1 MSIDCCKSYVGK
13 QIIGLLPS
21 EQDCLYYLVIDS
33 FAQFGVSN
41 FTGFT
46 INGQPISNVAN
57 SFFNSYQSFIPATS
71 ETGAFWY
78 TGTQA
83 DTIVVIDAFNNEF
96 PFTYTKVTDLDG
108 SCDPACYQAAFEYG
122 YVVQYID
129 YFANAGAYP
138 ATFGGISIDDESG
151 LQSVLAYLLGPD
163 ITVSSVWN
171 GSQYVVTINGAFAL
185 GSPLQFDDGAGHVV
199 AFDLLPCEI
208 TPPTPVPLELLT
220 AYPGATAGY
229 SVRKLSTTYT
239 GAAIRVRRSSDNTE
253 SDIGFDSNG
262 NLDETA
268 LTTFVG
274 ANNGFVTKWYDQG
287 GNSRDFSQT
296 TASNQPRIISS
307 GTIDKANNIASIFFG
322 QSNDINMTIS
332 VANEAAF
339 DFTNTYSIYICA
351 KPANQTGDQVIF
363 GKGTNL
369 IGSTGYYVV
378 IREVSGVGYM
388 VINNST
394 TSPNFNVLI
403 FNSSINLGCYG
414 LNLSSGNGTTSFNET
429 ISNNYTGLISASLN
443 NQQPRIGQYGT
454 ANPNAAFDGW
464 FSELI
469 VYPTDQSA
477 NRVGIE
483 TNITNYYSI

>member
-21 EQDCLYYLVIDS
+21 EQECLYYLVIDS
-33 FAQFGVSN
+33 LFVSGNN
-41 FTGFT
+41 FIGCT
-46 INGQPISNVAN
+46 INGQPVGNVAN
-57 SFFNSYQSFIPATS
+57 AFFTSVQPNTLTS
-71 ETGAFWY
+71 ETAVFWY
-78 TGTQA
+78 TGTQP
-83 DTIVVIDAFNNEF
+83 DTIVVVDPSNNEF

-108 SCDPACYQAAFEYG
+108 SCNPACYQASFDYG
-122 YVVQYID
+122 YVVQYFE
-129 YFANAGAYP
+129 YFTNGGAYP
-138 ATFGGISIDDESG
+138 ATFGGISIDDEYS
-151 LQSVLAYLLGPD
+151 LNIALVQMLGPD

-208 TPPTPVPLELLT
+208 TPPEPVPLELLT

-229 SVRKLSTTYT
+229 SVRKLSTTYS

-253 SDIGFDSNG
+253 SDIGFDSFG

-287 GNSRDFSQT
+287 GSARDFSQT
-296 TASNQPRIISS
+296 TAANQPRIVSS
-307 GTIDKANNIASIFFG
+307 GVIDKANNIPSLFFG
-322 QSNDINMTIS
+322 VSNDINMTVS
-332 VANEAAF
+332 AANEPAF

-351 KPANQTGDQVIF
+351 KPANQTGDQTIF

-369 IGSTGYYVV
+369 FAQTGYYIS
-378 IREVSGVGYM
+378 IRETTSNTAYL
-388 VINNST
+388 VINNSSS
-394 TSPNFNVLI
+394 SPNYNVLYS
-403 FNSSINLGCYG
+403 NTSINLGCYG
-414 LNLSSGNGTTSFNET
+414 FNLSAGNGKASFNGT
-429 ISNNYTGLISASLN
+429 INNNYTGLISAALN

-454 ANPNAAFDGW
+454 AVPNAAFDGW

-469 VYPTDQSA
+469 VYPTDQSS